1 MKLFNQIS
9 PPKIPGVYFFKD
21 NYGEILYIGKA
32 KNLLKRISSY
42 NTNRQIDWK
51 INYLLDKSNSIEWI
65 VTKTEE
71 EALLLE
77 ASLISSHKPLFN
89 KLLTTN
95 NPFYYI
101 LFIKSYG
108 KLPKISITR
117 YIQKNISYSIGPFLT
132 KKNALKLFS
141 LITDAFNLNICNK
154 KIPHGCL
161 HFHIGKCSGTCKED
175 FDKKQ
180 YTRRFELAQNAIKN
194 ENNFLETINKEIE
207 KAKKIF
213 DINHIEELLKYKEEF
228 KLIQHYL
235 YTDFQEMNEERN
247 IEKILLQLNIEET
260 TYQEA
265 IESIK
270 HLLQLPKKPY
280 IIDCI
285 DISHFQGN
293 AVTGACIRF
302 NHGKYNKEVSAS
314 YLLDNEENNDYKN
327 LTLTIKKHYQINHIS
342 FPDIL
347 LIDGGKGQLNIIAQL
362 KLPIPLMALAKKEE
376 TLFWGNNQST
386 LLSLHQAYGRLLI
399 QIRNATHNAAIHLH
413 KKNML
418 KKNMT

>member
-1 MKLFNQIS
+1 MKLFDQIS

-21 NYGEILYIGKA
+21 SYGQILYIGKA
-32 KNLLKRISSY
+32 KNLLKRISCY

-51 INYLLDKSNSIEWI
+51 IHYLLDKSSSIEWI
-65 VTKTEE
+65 VTSTEE

-108 KLPKISITR
+108 QLPKISITR
-117 YIQKNISYSIGPFLT
+117 YIQKNATYSIGPFL
-132 KKNALKLFS
+132 KKRDALKLYS

-161 HFHIGKCSGTCKED
+161 HYHIGKCSGTCKTD
-175 FDKKQ
+175 FDKKK
-180 YTRRFELAQNAIKN
+180 YTKRFDLAQNAIKN
-194 ENNFLETINKEIE
+194 ESNFLETINKEIE
-207 KAKKIF
+207 KAKSVF
-213 DINHIEELLKYKEEF
+213 DIIHIEELLKYKEEF
-228 KLIQHYL
+228 QLIQNYL
-235 YTDFQEMNEERN
+235 YADFREINEERS

-265 IESIK
+265 VNSIK
-270 HLLQLPKKPY
+270 NLLQLPNKPH

-302 NHGKYNKEVSAS
+302 DHGKYNKEFSTS
-314 YLLDNEENNDYKN
+314 YLLQNEENNDYKN
-327 LTLTIKKHYQINHIS
+327 LILTIKKHYLTNHITY
-342 FPDIL
+342 PDIL
-347 LIDGGKGQLNIIAQL
+347 LIDGGKGQLHAVADL
-362 KLPIPLMALAKKEE
+362 RLPIPLMALAKREE
-376 TLFWGNNQST
+376 TLFWGNNEST
-386 LLSLHQAYGRLLI
+386 VLSLHQSYGRLLI
-399 QIRNATHNAAIHLH
+399 QIRNATHNAAIYLH
-413 KKNML
+413 KKNMI
-418 KKNMT
+418 KKNMA